1 MTETSDSTAAGLG
14 PRPVRLNHDP
24 TTQLSAART
33 GVLDD
38 LSETTEPVTVQ
49 QLSVRLGQ
57 HTNTVREHLDALVA
71 MGLAYRIPGVAA
83 GRGRPPIHYRAVPP
97 ERSRP
102 QLREYATLATV
113 LAEQINRSS
122 RDPVGDAIAAG
133 LLWGNALGAKGP
145 EGREGA
151 RSRTI
156 EVIDSLGFD
165 PAERPD
171 GSVDLR
177 QCPLLEAAR
186 HNPTIV
192 CGVHLG
198 MVQALHTAHG
208 APAEEVSL
216 EPFAK
221 TGACILRFRK
231 EDADSPAFVPPP
243 VDVGADAPPDGAD
256 GLPGTS
262 PTTADP
268 GETRD

>member
-1 MTETSDSTAAGLG
+1 MTETSDATVAGLG

-33 GVLDD
+33 GVLDA
-38 LSETTEPVTVQ
+38 LSETTKPVTVQ
-49 QLSVRLGQ
+49 QLSARLGQ

-71 MGLAYRIPGVAA
+71 MGLANRIPGVAT

-102 QLREYATLATV
+102 QLREYATLASV
-113 LAEQINRSS
+113 LAEQISRTS

-145 EGREGA
+145 DGREGA

-177 QCPLLEAAR
+177 QCPLLEAAKQ
-186 HNPTIV
+186 NPTIV

-198 MVQALHTAHG
+198 MAQALHMAHG

-221 TGACILRFRK
+221 TGACILRFRQNGS
-231 EDADSPAFVPPP
+231 AGPAFVLPPA
-243 VDVGADAPPDGAD
+243 DVSADASAD
-256 GLPGTS
+256 ATASRTS
-262 PTTADP
+262 PATADP
-268 GETRD
+268 GESRN

>member
-24 TTQLSAART
+24 TAQLSAART
-33 GVLDD
+33 GVLDA